1 MTNRNSRWRLIS
13 VVLTVLFLIGC
24 SSTSQ
29 QPEPPT
35 RSPAATQVSAETST
49 TVQLPEGC
57 PPDCAYADLFEADLS
72 GANLS
77 KAYLEDADL
86 RVANLS
92 GARLREANLFEA
104 DLSEAKL
111 DGAILSEANLHA
123 GPTCRRPT

>member
-57 PPDCAYADLFEADLS
+57 PPDCAYADL
-72 GANLS
+72 
-77 KAYLEDADL
+77 LEDADL